1 MPLLKFAAKH
11 QWTLTMCYFWF
22 CTGFPSRLI
31 SFLSILLHTL
41 SLLSELERTLSF
53 ACLFLTLVSFTHWF
67 QPRAS
72 SVRVRHNPFKYTLP
86 NHNPNTNL
94 QIHTSEATQEHNK
107 KKLQNNNGESKRPY
121 SPLWFYF
128 SKQFHLFIFVIQLTS
143 KRVKT
148 VQVLMTRQTC
158 FPLE

>member
-41 SLLSELERTLSF
+41 SLLSELEPTLSF

-86 NHNPNTNL
+86 NQLRNT
-94 QIHTSEATQEHNK
+94 TT
-107 KKLQNNNGESKRPY
+107 KKLQNNRGESKWHF
-121 SPLWFYF
+121 SPPWFYS
-128 SKQFHLFIFVIQLTS
+128 SKQFNFSIFVLQLTS
-143 KRVKT
+143 KRVKA
-148 VQVLMTRQTC
+148 VQVLMTRQTS
-158 FPLE
+158 FPLQ